1 MTSPAPFED
10 ITTSVLQQPAWVNKE
25 NKSFYDQSQWAYI
38 ASHPKRHVLGL
49 VGGNEVSLTRGNVTD
64 VESDLTRRTRP
75 LTRCP
80 PLEHA
85 PVLGSK
91 QQLLAAQ
98 GNMDEEASTT
108 LKRQNRKYD
117 MTLDVSKVHLP
128 AYQMWAYPVVMA
140 PTPLKAD
147 PCLQPHKY

>member
-1 MTSPAPFED
+1 MASPAPFED
-10 ITTSVLQQPAWVNKE
+10 VTTSVLQQPEWVNKE
-25 NKSFYDQSQWAYI
+25 NKAFYEQSQWAYVS
-38 ASHPKRHVLGL
+38 SHPKRHVLGI
-49 VGGNEVSLTRGNVTD
+49 VGGNEASLTKGNVTD

-80 PLEHA
+80 PLLHQ
-85 PVLGSK
+85 PVGET
-91 QQLLAAQ
+91 A
-98 GNMDEEASTT
+98 TT
-108 LKRQNRKYD
+108 IKRQNRKYD
-117 MTLDVSKVHLP
+117 LTLDISKVHLP